1 LKLDRHVKK
10 VLRGKLGNQHKRV
23 TIEYI
28 DCRPSSHEPARDE
41 SGFRTMKI
49 KMIRCHAA
57 CLASN
62 LMQDN
67 QVRRSDRLKEAAAKA
82 QDNLI
87 APFKATA
94 LPRRNPG
101 FPPKKTQLARLKS
114 MPLTRSGAQIGI
126 GGAVTRPPLPHHRT
140 CGSAYGGSV
149 STAKRGPEFQ
159 TPFAIGSMPL
169 YRDPFRLHRLLPL

>member
-1 LKLDRHVKK
+1 MKLDRHVKK

-101 FPPKKTQLARLKS
+101 FPPKKNS
-114 MPLTRSGAQIGI
+114 IGTTEVD
-126 GGAVTRPPLPHHRT
+126 A
-140 CGSAYGGSV
+140 SD
-149 STAKRGPEFQ
+149 AKRSTNRHRGSGHPPSPA
-159 TPFAIGSMPL
+159 TPPYMRVRI
-169 YRDPFRLHRLLPL
+169 RRFRKYGQKRPGISDAVRHR